1 MTMVAACRRCG
12 FATIAL
18 WVFAFPAHAQQ
29 GDATIVVRTS
39 EELRL
44 ALAANPAANNGARQ
58 ILMLR
63 GTYPIDAPISVPDG
77 VNLSGEGVMRVDSS
91 GVASGTE
98 PGTETTLVASSRFDG
113 DILTLGNGA
122 RVQGLVV
129 RDMEAADGTQRNGN
143 VVAVASRAARDVIV
157 ASIIECEIFSPN
169 PPGFT
174 QVGPTGRGIVAMVRD
189 SAQESL
195 PPDDGAW
202 LRVNIARSVVHGRK
216 TGVAVFVIN
225 FAGASATRVALSH
238 SRIEGR
244 FVATGGANRLH
255 VVTHSVTE
263 IESDHN
269 VFAAPAESEPPGWM
283 LFGGSSSPHIPTHE
297 SAGPGFN
304 TLRMRS
310 VSDRIQGF
318 QVGVL
323 AVAGRRVFANSGEAS
338 DNRVEL
344 DLTDLHIRTEG
355 IGAADFSLYAAIA
368 EPDAQLGREFAIG
381 DRNTLRTR
389 IVESHGSGERAN
401 EYATHFGPLKS
412 TNFGPQNRIEF
423 VGDADA
429 FTTSN
434 DHIEPAPSAQY
445 FIGHSPAP

>member
-1 MTMVAACRRCG
+1 MTIAAACRRCG
-12 FATIAL
+12 FATIAVWML
-18 WVFAFPAHAQQ
+18 AFPAHAQQ
-29 GDATIVVRTS
+29 PDATIVVRTS

-44 ALAANPAANNGARQ
+44 ALAANLAVNNGARQ

-63 GTYPIDAPISVPDG
+63 GTYPVDAPISVPDG
-77 VNLSGEGVMRVDSS
+77 VSLSGEGVMRVDSS

-129 RDMEAADGTQRNGN
+129 RDMEVADGTQRNGN
-143 VVAVASRAARDVIV
+143 VVAVASRSARDVVV

-174 QVGPTGRGIVAMVRD
+174 QLGPTGRGIVAMVRD

-195 PPDDGAW
+195 PDEGAS
-202 LRVNIARSVVHGRK
+202 LRVNVARSVVHGRK

-225 FAGASATRVALSH
+225 FAGASATRIALSH

-310 VSDRIQGF
+310 VSDLIEGF

-355 IGAADFSLYAAIA
+355 IGAADFSLFAALA

-381 DRNTLRTR
+381 DRNTLRAR
-389 IVESHGSGERAN
+389 IVESHGSGQRAN
-401 EYATHFGPLKS
+401 EYATHFGPLNAI
-412 TNFGPQNRIEF
+412 NFGSRNRIEF
-423 VGDADA
+423 VGDLAT
-429 FTTSN
+429 FRTSN
-434 DHIEPAPSAQY
+434 DHIEPEPSAQY
-445 FIGHSPAP
+445 FIGNAPAP